1 MSSTRLSELQEK
13 SMPELWQMANRLGV
27 SRKGKKDELVKR
39 ILDAQEEKDIF
50 EKLRLKMKEY
60 EETREELKTLIESV
74 SNLAPELE
82 DEKAALEKSISEQQE
97 KITKVSSLIPKLQSE
112 KEKLNGDVLQ
122 LEKKISDFDQQI
134 KQILRTR
141 EFFSRE

>member
-13 SMPELWQMANRLGV
+13 SMPELWQMANHLGV

-39 ILDAQEEKDIF
+39 ILDAQEEKGIF
-50 EKLRLKMKEY
+50 EKLRLKMEEY

-112 KEKLNGDVLQ
+112 KERLNGDVLE